1 MIISELL
8 EPLDL
13 ATLGIDLEKGWQTA
27 AETQEPLTRVLL
39 IGGALADY
47 RRLGRMLSGMESHNY
62 HLLWCEQYDDNS
74 LGEIN
79 SGHYDALLLDCQHQP
94 DKAMRL
100 LTQLVEIGCQQPIV
114 SLTDNSASAVA
125 QRAMRNGSTDYLGMD
140 TTDRYVLERCLGYAI
155 EKNATDKKISQLNLY
170 DPLTGIANRLMFQR
184 NMARAIELA
193 KTQQISLALLLI
205 NLDDFKRINQS
216 FGTGAGD
223 RLVTMMAQRLARC
236 VRQSDA
242 VARIGGDEFAL
253 VLEDS
258 QTNEDIALV
267 AQKVI
272 DVLSA
277 PCTLNGQAVIVSCS
291 IGVATYP
298 DSGDSVDGLIKYA
311 NMAMLEAKRQR
322 GSHCCFYHEET
333 SKAAVRRMNMEKDMR
348 LALRRNEFEL
358 FYQPR
363 VEIASGDAA
372 GMEALIR
379 WRHPVHGLVSPDE
392 FIPMAEETGLIVPIG
407 YWVLQ
412 QACKD
417 MLILD
422 QSGHQNLEVAVNLS
436 FKQLQDDMFVDT
448 ATRIIQQSGI
458 DASRLEFELTET
470 AIVSNYQQACDG
482 MMALSKL
489 GITFSLD
496 DFGTG
501 FSSFAHIQQLPISAL
516 KVDRSF
522 IENVVKNN
530 DDGIIVKA
538 MINLAHSLHLH
549 VVAEGVETL
558 EQVQFLWQN
567 HCDQI
572 QGFYFSEAVTVNQFI
587 ELMDRRAA
595 ATMW

>member
-27 AETQEPLTRVLL
+27 AETQEPLARVLL

-47 RRLGRMLSGMESHNY
+47 RRLGRMLSGMEAHNY

-79 SGHYDALLLDCQHQP
+79 SGHYDAILLDCQHQP

-100 LTQLVEIGCQQPIV
+100 LIQLVEIGCQQPIV

-140 TTDRYVLERCLGYAI
+140 TTDRYVLVRCLGYAI

-216 FGTGAGD
+216 FGTDAGD

-258 QTNEDIALV
+258 QTSEDIALV

-277 PCTLNGQAVIVSCS
+277 PCTLNGQAVTVSCS

-298 DSGDSVDGLIKYA
+298 ESGDSVDGLIKYA

-322 GSHCCFYHEET
+322 GSQCCFYHEET
-333 SKAAVRRMNMEKDMR
+333 SKAAVRRINMEKDMR

-470 AIVSNYQQACDG
+470 AIMSNYQQACDG
-482 MMALSKL
+482 MIALSKL
-489 GITFSLD
+489 GVTFSLD

-538 MINLAHSLHLH
+538 MINLAHSLRLH

-587 ELMDRRAA
+587 ELMDRRAT
-595 ATMW
+595 ATM

>member
-27 AETQEPLTRVLL
+27 AETQEPLARVLL

-47 RRLGRMLSGMESHNY
+47 RRLGRMLSGMEAHNY

-79 SGHYDALLLDCQHQP
+79 SGHYDAILLDCQHQP

-100 LTQLVEIGCQQPIV
+100 LIQLVEIGCQQPIV

-155 EKNATDKKISQLNLY
+155 EKNAADKKISQLNLY

-216 FGTGAGD
+216 FGTDAGD

-258 QTNEDIALV
+258 QTSEDIALV

-277 PCTLNGQAVIVSCS
+277 PCTLNGQAVTVSCS

-298 DSGDSVDGLIKYA
+298 ESGDSVDGLIKYA

-322 GSHCCFYHEET
+322 GSQCCFYHEET
-333 SKAAVRRMNMEKDMR
+333 SKAAVRRINMEKDMR

-470 AIVSNYQQACDG
+470 AIMSNYQQACDG
-482 MMALSKL
+482 MIALSKL
-489 GITFSLD
+489 GVTFSLD

-538 MINLAHSLHLH
+538 MINLAHSLRLH

-587 ELMDRRAA
+587 ELMDRRAT
-595 ATMW
+595 ATM

>member
-1 MIISELL
+1 
-8 EPLDL
+8 
-13 ATLGIDLEKGWQTA
+13 
-27 AETQEPLTRVLL
+27 
-39 IGGALADY
+39 
-47 RRLGRMLSGMESHNY
+47 
-62 HLLWCEQYDDNS
+62 
-74 LGEIN
+74 
-79 SGHYDALLLDCQHQP
+79 
-94 DKAMRL
+94 
-100 LTQLVEIGCQQPIV
+100 
-114 SLTDNSASAVA
+114 
-125 QRAMRNGSTDYLGMD
+125 
-140 TTDRYVLERCLGYAI
+140 
-155 EKNATDKKISQLNLY
+155 
-170 DPLTGIANRLMFQR
+170 
-184 NMARAIELA
+184 
-193 KTQQISLALLLI
+193 
-205 NLDDFKRINQS
+205 
-216 FGTGAGD
+216 
-223 RLVTMMAQRLARC
+223 
-236 VRQSDA
+236 
-242 VARIGGDEFAL
+242 
-253 VLEDS
+253 
-258 QTNEDIALV
+258 
-267 AQKVI
+267 
-272 DVLSA
+272 
-277 PCTLNGQAVIVSCS
+277 
-291 IGVATYP
+291 
-298 DSGDSVDGLIKYA
+298 
-311 NMAMLEAKRQR
+311 
-322 GSHCCFYHEET
+322 
-333 SKAAVRRMNMEKDMR
+333 MR

-470 AIVSNYQQACDG
+470 AIMSNYQQACDG
-482 MMALSKL
+482 MIALSKL
-489 GITFSLD
+489 GVTFSLD

-538 MINLAHSLHLH
+538 MINLAHSLRLH

-587 ELMDRRAA
+587 ELMDRRAT
-595 ATMW
+595 ATM